1 MGDFVGPW
9 VRFLTGYKVGLIEGD
24 TAGELVVGL
33 GVLNVGASLVSVE
46 IVGDFVGF
54 WVGLFMGYKVG
65 LLEGDSVGGLST
77 VMASEH
83 ESII

>member
-1 MGDFVGPW
+1 MKSIAHTLIRHQVKIYGKVYNGNSIYLS
-9 VRFLTGYKVGLIEGD
+9 LT
-24 TAGELVVGL
+24 
-33 GVLNVGASLVSVE
+33 
-46 IVGDFVGF
+46 F

>member
-1 MGDFVGPW
+1 MNGKVHIENIIYLSLTPW

-46 IVGDFVGF
+46 IVGDFVG
-54 WVGLFMGYKVG
+54 YKF
-65 LLEGDSVGGLST
+65 D
-77 VMASEH
+77 
-83 ESII
+83 